1 MNANFI
7 KFKNAVINIDAVKSV
22 RLYENGHKVIFITYK
37 DGSYEYAYNDVN
49 EDYYNQFIQNFPNL
63 YEYLSDAF
71 YITSR
76 MKC

>member
-7 KFKNAVINIDAVKSV
+7 KFKNAVINIDTVKSV
-22 RLYENGHKVIFITYK
+22 RLYENGHKRIVITYK
-37 DGSYEYAYNDVN
+37 DGSYEYAYNDEN

-63 YEYLSDAF
+63 YEYLSDSF

-76 MKC
+76 IKS